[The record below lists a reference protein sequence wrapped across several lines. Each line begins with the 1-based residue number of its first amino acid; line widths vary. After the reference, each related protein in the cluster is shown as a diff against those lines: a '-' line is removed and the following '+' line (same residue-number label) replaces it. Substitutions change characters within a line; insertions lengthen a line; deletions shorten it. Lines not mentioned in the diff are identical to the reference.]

1 MSFAVS
7 RPSYRLWL
15 LLGLSSLVL
24 TLCMGMRQS
33 LGLFQRPLANDL
45 AISASAF
52 GFAMALQNIVWGASQ
67 PFIGMLADRFGA
79 RPMLVLSSLIYA
91 AGLLVAGHGGGV
103 FALDAGFGVL
113 AGIGVSGTGFGILIG
128 VVARAVPENRRSQ
141 TVGAVAAA
149 GSLGTLLIA
158 PLAQMLIAQFGWR
171 ASLLVFACVAL
182 AMAVLSLGVAPQTIV
197 AGPARDGDRSVRS
210 AVGEALTH
218 PGFLAMTVAFFACGF
233 QLVFIGTHLPA
244 FLAYC
249 GISPAVGA
257 TALGVI
263 GLCNAIG
270 TYAIGLLGARF
281 SQPRLLAMIYLL
293 RTAVIVTYLA
303 LPITAGSTLVFAA
316 ALGLLWLGVAP
327 LVSGIVGRMFGLQHF
342 STLYGIVFFSHQ
354 LGSFCGALLGGLAYD
369 LTGNYVLAWASL
381 IAIGL
386 LAFVLQWPM
395 DDRPPALR
403 RQALSL
409 PTA

>member
-79 RPMLVLSSLIYA
+79 RPMLVLSSLVYA

-103 FALDAGFGVL
+103 FALDGGFGVL

-128 VVARAVPENRRSQ
+128 VVARAVPEHRRSQ